1 MFPLLL
7 KPVTKSSFSLL
18 TKQYQVMSNSNI
30 YLPYFDKLL
39 EQFRQGDSE
48 TIQAFGRHVHWGYWE
63 TPKTADGSVSDFVA
77 AAENLCQRVCDAAAI
92 KDGGKLLDVGCGFGG
107 TIASLDKRLTNTI
120 LVGLNIDER
129 QLIRA
134 RSEVKASNSNQI
146 EFIQGDACQLPFED
160 ACFDVVLAVECIFH
174 FPGRERFFQ
183 EAKRVLKPGG
193 RLALSDFVP
202 IPLAY
207 HLMNLVGQVIKSP
220 VGQTYGKVDSR
231 FTLNDYRKLAK
242 ETGFAILEEEDITV
256 KTLPTYPIVKRI
268 FEQMGGETDRKSTA
282 EVELISNLG
291 LLRYLI
297 LSFQSV

>member
-7 KPVTKSSFSLL
+7 KPVTKSSFFLL

-77 AAENLCQRVCDAAAI
+77 AAENLSRRVCDAAAI

-120 LVGLNIDER
+120 LVGLNIDQR

-231 FTLNDYRKLAK
+231 FTLNDYRKLAQ